1 MYTAHMHV
9 SPARFPHPITQL
21 TPPCTLHRVYHYS
34 MANYVYIL
42 KKGMDVTPGG
52 KDESKVP
59 VDAKLGE
66 EVDLERRVQLLVET
80 TSYTAFAYVAQ
91 VRGPAGSSCWVWPE
105 AGGWVYLCSY
115 WLALSHTPF
124 SHHVSVDLTTT

>member
-1 MYTAHMHV
+1 
-9 SPARFPHPITQL
+9 
-21 TPPCTLHRVYHYS
+21 

-59 VDAKLGE
+59 VDALLGE

-91 VRGPAGSSCWVWPE
+91 VGRGWTGSELGSLSVT
-105 AGGWVYLCSY
+105 GGWDFPV
-115 WLALSHTPF
+115 
-124 SHHVSVDLTTT
+124 HVLPGFTVCTVQPLW